1 MGRIFMLFNLTVSLL
16 LAVLPIFAQS
26 AEDRATLVIVDSRD
40 PYFRD
45 YKVRFYDE
53 TGAEVAT
60 MKRCQVVRLSIAP
73 GPHKFRSNKDKKKV
87 IVINAVPGETY
98 YAAGG
103 IKNPGVPLGMRFDF
117 DLVTRKEAESW
128 VSQCRI
134 PASSLDT
141 GTPKTDTP
149 KTEEHP

>member
-1 MGRIFMLFNLTVSLL
+1 MGKRFLLFSLTVVIL
-16 LAVLPIFAQS
+16 LAVPSILAQS
-26 AEDRATLVIVDSRD
+26 AENRATLVIVDSRD
-40 PYFRD
+40 PYLWD

-60 MKRCQVVRLSIAP
+60 MKQCQVVRLSLTP

-87 IVINAVPGETY
+87 IDINVVPGETY

-103 IKNPGVPLGMRFDF
+103 IKNPTLPQHMRFDF

-128 VSQCRI
+128 ASKCSL
-134 PASSLDT
+134 PASSLDA
-141 GTPKTDTP
+141 DTP
-149 KTEEHP
+149 KTEQHL